1 MRVKYDKFEIYVDA
15 ERAPEHPKVY
25 TKIDLK
31 YKFWGRDL
39 TSVKD
44 KIEKAISLSQEKYC
58 SVSAMI
64 RAANIPLT
72 YNYEI
77 VENVK
82 TGYQYCTPFLI
93 LCHLLDLISIQFNIL
108 VAKFSFRNDNL
119 VSTIENPYM
128 LVLNQRLPIFMDNCQ
143 KLSRSQKHFTIS
155 VSLMGIYRNLAKN

>member
-1 MRVKYDKFEIYVDA
+1 MSQIVVKQVDGITFVGHGKSRHWVAIDGPETFGGSDAANRPMELFLISLAGCTGADVASLLQKMRVKYDKFEIYVDA

-77 VENVK
+77 VENE
-82 TGYQYCTPFLI
+82 
-93 LCHLLDLISIQFNIL
+93 D
-108 VAKFSFRNDNL
+108 
-119 VSTIENPYM
+119 E
-128 LVLNQRLPIFMDNCQ
+128 
-143 KLSRSQKHFTIS
+143 
-155 VSLMGIYRNLAKN
+155 